1 MKKLHQ
7 KGFSLVEGL
16 LIVVLIGLIAG
27 VGFYVYRQ
35 SQDNNSSKSDT
46 PRTAQED
53 SQKKNPNITELD
65 PAIELTKPSDVEK
78 LPDSTP
84 DSFIAYLEKE
94 LSKPPE
100 DGCIE
105 MISIS
110 KVSELN
116 LSGSV
121 GSANAE
127 TLEPSEGC
135 FGGASATWY
144 LQGDKWQLL
153 AMQAPIS
160 CDELAKMKIYEEF
173 LETCVE
179 DFEAEDINAIPNP
192 NGPYP
197 SS

>member
-84 DSFIAYLEKE
+84 ASFIAYLEKE

-116 LSGSV
+116 ISGGAGAV
-121 GSANAE
+121 NAE
-127 TLEPSEGC
+127 TLKADEGC
-135 FGGASATWY
+135 GGGASVYWY
-144 LQGDKWQLL
+144 FQDNKWQELGL
-153 AMQAPIS
+153 QFAIS

-179 DFEAEDINAIPNP
+179 DFEAEDINEIPNP